1 MKPAPFEYLDP
12 RTVDAAVE
20 ILARHGEEAKLLA
33 GGQSLVPLM
42 NMRLA
47 RPRRLVDL
55 NRIGELAYLRD
66 DDGGLGIGAM
76 TRQDALERSPLVA
89 ARCPLL
95 RETTALIGH
104 PAIRNRGTIGGSLA
118 HADPAA
124 ELPAAILA
132 LEGRITATGPRG
144 ERTLPAESFFAG
156 ALTTALAPDEVLTRI
171 ALPPLP
177 PATGTC
183 FLEVARRHGDFALVG
198 VAAIVSARPDGACG
212 RARLAFCG
220 VGDTPVRV
228 ERAEA
233 LLAGR
238 RPDAGLLEAV
248 QRLVSE
254 TLEPPSDL
262 HASADY
268 RREVAGVLAR
278 RALTL
283 AWKRARHG

>member
-1 MKPAPFEYLDP
+1 MKPAPFEYFDP
-12 RTVDAAVE
+12 TTVPAALSL
-20 ILARHGEEAKLLA
+20 LARHGEEAKLLA

-47 RPRRLVDL
+47 RPGHVIDL
-55 NRIGELAYLRD
+55 NRIVELAYIEEME
-66 DDGGLGIGAM
+66 GGLRIGSM
-76 TRQDALERSPLVA
+76 TRQDALEHSPTVA

-95 RETTALIGH
+95 PEALALIGH

-132 LEGRITATGPRG
+132 LDGRISVTSLRG
-144 ERTLPAESFFAG
+144 TRRLPVTSFFVG
-156 ALTTALAPDEVLTRI
+156 ALTTALAPDEVLTEI
-171 ALPPLP
+171 ELPALP

-198 VAAIVSARPDGACG
+198 AAVIVSACPDGSCG
-212 RARLAFCG
+212 HVRLAFCG
-220 VGDTPVRV
+220 AGDTPVRV

-238 RPDAGLLEAV
+238 RPDPELLTEVEA
-248 QRLVSE
+248 LVRE
-254 TLEPPSDL
+254 TLEPGSDL

-278 RALTL
+278 RALVL
-283 AWKRARHG
+283 AWKRASHA